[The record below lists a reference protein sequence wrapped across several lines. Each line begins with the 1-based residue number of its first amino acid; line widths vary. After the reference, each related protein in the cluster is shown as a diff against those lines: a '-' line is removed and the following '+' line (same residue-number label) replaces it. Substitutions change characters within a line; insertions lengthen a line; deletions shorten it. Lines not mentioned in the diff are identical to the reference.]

1 MDRQQKK
8 IAIIGVPL
16 LGLAALIYY
25 QSSKLVL
32 PDDVAT
38 TQPVE
43 TTEDVEATSSAPA
56 EPAIQLAA
64 GMAVRIDGKAL
75 LESIEKD
82 NFVYD
87 YSGFRDPM
95 TPVMHGVTSQDG
107 EFSQEAISVS
117 RAHTLEGIVWSQEY
131 PLASINGAVVAVGER
146 LADGS
151 VVKEILRDTV
161 ILSTDT
167 GTFSVGFYE
176 E

>member
-8 IAIIGVPL
+8 IVIAGVL
-16 LGLAALIYY
+16 LFGMALLLWY
-25 QSSKLVL
+25 QFSKPMI

-43 TTEDVEATSSAPA
+43 TTDDVESTSSEPA
-56 EPAIQLAA
+56 EPAVQLAS
-64 GMAVRIDGKAL
+64 GVPVRIDGKAL

-82 NFVYD
+82 NFPYD
-87 YSGFRDPM
+87 YSNLRDPM
-95 TPVMHGVTSQDG
+95 TPVMYGVASQGGGSAQD
-107 EFSQEAISVS
+107 AIGVS
-117 RAHTLEGIVWSQEY
+117 RAHMLEGIVWSEDY
-131 PLASINGAVVAVGER
+131 PLASIDGTVVAVGEQ

-151 VVKEILRDTV
+151 VVEEILRDTV